1 MQDSKITHYVVKPE
15 ESVNVR
21 IMKITAQFDYL
32 IKRNE
37 QLTLEELKSRAQFCP
52 GIMEEPELQELVQIT
67 KDSTIKS
74 VFKNSMG
81 LWWSFIDQEIE

>member
-1 MQDSKITHYVVKPE
+1 MI

-21 IMKITAQFDYL
+21 IMKTVARFDYL
-32 IKRNE
+32 VNRNE
-37 QLTLEELKSRAQFCP
+37 QLTLAELHKRAQFCP

-81 LWWSFIDQEIE
+81 LWWNF